1 MLQHLL
7 VLICAWALISVTA
20 LDTGAFQQK
29 AKTTYEAGAAAS
41 DSDIRIVRDAQQ
53 ILGSSAKWNRSD
65 TGDCPPTAAT
75 FSIRCALKKA
85 REQVTGNPEGG
96 AIVMEEARALV
107 DAIEPKKYDQR
118 LIDYNNDPATTF
130 ADVQAFLRFL
140 ENRVTKRLAESAS
153 TGMSST
159 AVDNDDPDS
168 RPPVT
173 KADLQIVERAKEILS
188 SPDKWNRADNR
199 ECPASAKNFSIY
211 CALEKAT
218 DEVSGNF
225 QHRGAAMQEARFVI
239 DDTAPNAKKYSHR
252 LMDYNNDPTTTFA
265 DLQNFFR
272 ALEDRIAKRITQ

>member
-1 MLQHLL
+1 MLRHALTFTR
-7 VLICAWALISVTA
+7 ICILISGTA
-20 LDTGAFQQK
+20 LVANAFQQQ
-29 AKTTYEAGAAAS
+29 AKPTSGANAAAS
-41 DSDIRIVRDAQQ
+41 DSDIRIVRAMQQ
-53 ILGSSAKWNRSD
+53 ILSSSDKWNHND
-65 TGDCPPTAAT
+65 TGDCPATAAT

-85 REQVTGNPEGG
+85 REQVTGNSGGG
-96 AIVMEEARALV
+96 AVMEEARTLV

-153 TGMSST
+153 AGPHTST
-159 AVDNDDPDS
+159 VDNDDSGS

-173 KADLQIVERAKEILS
+173 KADLQIVRRAKEILS

-199 ECPASAKNFSIY
+199 ECPASAKTFTIY
-211 CALEKAT
+211 CSLEKAT
-218 DEVSGNF
+218 DEVSGDF

-252 LMDYNNDPTTTFA
+252 LMDYNNDPTTTFM

-272 ALEDRIAKRITQ
+272 ILEDRIAKRVAQ

>member
-1 MLQHLL
+1 MLPRTA
-7 VLICAWALISVTA
+7 VVTCVCFLIS
-20 LDTGAFQQK
+20 
-29 AKTTYEAGAAAS
+29 GAALYAIAS
-41 DSDIRIVRDAQQ
+41 PEQTQSSSVVGAHATQSDIQIVHEAQE
-53 ILGSSAKWNRSD
+53 ILSSSAKWNRND
-65 TGDCPPTAAT
+65 TGDCPPSAAT

-85 REQVTGNPEGG
+85 RQEVAGNSEGG
-96 AIVMEEARALV
+96 EAVMEEARELV
-107 DAIEPKKYDQR
+107 DAIGSKKYDQR
-118 LIDYNNDPATTF
+118 LIDYNNDPTTTF

-140 ENRVTKRLAESAS
+140 ENRVTKRLSESAS
-153 TGMSST
+153 PGTST
-159 AVDNDDPDS
+159 STIDNDDPDS

-188 SPDKWNRADNR
+188 SPDKWNRADTR
-199 ECPASAKNFSIY
+199 ECPTTATRFSIY

-272 ALEDRIAKRITQ
+272 ALEDRIAKRIAP